1 MARKTQVSKEMIL
14 QAALEML
21 IRDGYSAI
29 NIKTLSKEI
38 GCSTQPLV
46 WHFESM
52 AGLRKALAEYA
63 LNYANEKM
71 RPCAQ
76 NGMDAFAGVGMAYI
90 NLAFDEPNLFKY
102 LYMSGESG
110 FQAGGLDVLVNASEN
125 SAIAGQI
132 ADYLKKRNTVVV
144 NLKRVTPD
152 QGKRIIDFVSGC
164 LYAIGGSMQKLGD
177 GIFLCAPKNINVQG
191 KMTEEEEP
199 KRSRTKNI
207 SEDF

>member
-46 WHFESM
+46 WHFEGM

-76 NGMDAFAGVGMAYI
+76 NGVDAFAGVGMAYI

-102 LYMSGESG
+102 LYMSGESE
-110 FQAGGLDVLVNASEN
+110 FQAGGFDVLVNADAN
-125 SAIAGQI
+125 AAMVGQI
-132 ADYLKKRNTVVV
+132 ADYLKIPKENANSFFQNTMVYTHG
-144 NLKRVTPD
+144 LAC
-152 QGKRIIDFVSGC
+152 FVASGVITSSKEEVIKMVRQAA
-164 LYAIGGSMQKLGD
+164 LTFLSQAGAKNESGG
-177 GIFLCAPKNINVQG
+177 NV
-191 KMTEEEEP
+191 
-199 KRSRTKNI
+199 
-207 SEDF
+207 

>member
-1 MARKTQVSKEMIL
+1 VARKTQVSKEMIL

-21 IRDGYSAI
+21 IRDGYSTI

-71 RPCAQ
+71 RACVQ

-102 LYMSGESG
+102 LYMSGESE
-110 FQAGGLDVLVNASEN
+110 FQAGGFDVLVNAKAN
-125 SAIAGQI
+125 ADMVGQI
-132 ADYLKKRNTVVV
+132 ADYLKMPKENVSSFFQNTMIYTHGLACFVASEVITSSKEEV
-144 NLKRVTPD
+144 IKMVHQAALTFLSQAGAKTNL
-152 QGKRIIDFVSGC
+152 
-164 LYAIGGSMQKLGD
+164 
-177 GIFLCAPKNINVQG
+177 
-191 KMTEEEEP
+191 EENHE
-199 KRSRTKNI
+199 NN
-207 SEDF
+207 

>member
-1 MARKTQVSKEMIL
+1 
-14 QAALEML
+14 ML

-102 LYMSGESG
+102 LYMSGESE
-110 FQAGGLDVLVNASEN
+110 FQAGGFDVLVNAKAN
-125 SAIAGQI
+125 ADMVGQI
-132 ADYLKKRNTVVV
+132 ADYLKMPKENVSSFFQNTMIYTHGLACFIASGVITSSKEEVIKMV
-144 NLKRVTPD
+144 HQAALTFLSQAGAKTNL
-152 QGKRIIDFVSGC
+152 
-164 LYAIGGSMQKLGD
+164 
-177 GIFLCAPKNINVQG
+177 
-191 KMTEEEEP
+191 EENHEN
-199 KRSRTKNI
+199 K
-207 SEDF
+207 